1 MFFPHIF
8 FAYGFVVVV
17 VVVVVVGGGGGGGG
31 GGFSG
36 RCFDVTSIFFGVFI
50 KLRPG
55 LKFFGAEVS

>member
-17 VVVVVVGGGGGGGG
+17 VVVAVGGGGGGG

-36 RCFDVTSIFFGVFI
+36 RCFDVTSIFFRVFI